1 MNPEYNI
8 NIGDII
14 LVETTKQYNY
24 SVGKYFKLNPDTLY
38 TILGKVRDI
47 SYEGYMYITIDV
59 ISTNI
64 PSDKVV
70 FNQEY
75 PATVAM
81 NTTSAHYI
89 PSENIKILESNEI

>member
-1 MNPEYNI
+1 MNIEYNI
-8 NIGDII
+8 HIGDIV
-14 LVETTKQYNY
+14 LVETTKQYNNY
-24 SVGKYFKLNPDTLY
+24 VGKHFKLNPDTLY

-47 SYEGYMYITIDV
+47 SDTVYNYITIDV

-64 PSDKVV
+64 PSDKMI

-81 NTTSAHYI
+81 NPHSAHYI
-89 PSENIKILESNEI
+89 PSENIKILETNEI